1 MIQARA
7 RRRLGIGCLAVCT
20 ALAAVAVAEQGQTGV
35 GVAVEVVQVDAVVT
49 DGHGR
54 AVNDLARED
63 FEILED
69 GLSRPIA
76 NFAYVRTEGPP
87 RDAMP
92 VHGPEALPA
101 PAPAGAVGRT
111 VALVVDDLGLS
122 PSEVSAAR
130 DALKKLVHGEIR
142 SADRVCLASTG
153 AFVIPL
159 AFTSDPAALL
169 GAIEALRWNPRS
181 DRFREVPQIGI
192 GFAEGRTGQRRPAG
206 SEPDQ
211 PEQTASRSMSA
222 VRSIVKDLERQ
233 PGRKAL
239 VLFSNGLRVVS
250 VTHEESRV
258 SRREEGK
265 GGVES
270 ALQTLVDSANRASVV
285 VYTLD
290 MRGLQ
295 TLTMEADDYVT
306 VPGFIPIQDSEQS
319 LRRHEFTM
327 AQEGLQELANE
338 TGGLFFGG
346 SDPAVGLRRALVDQ
360 QGYYLLGY
368 LLDPATVAPE
378 HRGRAYHDIEVKVRR
393 PKLHV
398 RARSRFYRAG
408 S

>member
-1 MIQARA
+1 MVQAMA
-7 RRRLGIGCLAVCT
+7 RRRLGVASVAACT
-20 ALAAVAVAEQGQTGV
+20 ALTVIAVAEQGSTDLGV
-35 GVAVEVVQVDAVVT
+35 TVEMVQVDAVVT
-49 DGHGR
+49 DGHGHL
-54 AVNDLARED
+54 VDDLARED

-76 NFAYVRTEGPP
+76 NFAYVRTEGTP
-87 RDAMP
+87 REATP
-92 VHGPEALPA
+92 VHGPEAA
-101 PAPAGAVGRT
+101 QASAPAGAVGRT
-111 VALVVDDLGLS
+111 IALVVDDLGLS
-122 PSEVSAAR
+122 PGEVGAAR
-130 DALKKLVHGEIR
+130 DALKKLAHGEIR
-142 SADRVCLASTG
+142 SGDRVCLVSTG
-153 AFVIPL
+153 AFAIPL
-159 AFTSDPAALL
+159 AFTSDPDALL
-169 GAIEALRWNPRS
+169 QAIQALRWNPRS
-181 DRFREVPQIGI
+181 GRYRDVPQIGI
-192 GFAEGRTGQRRPAG
+192 GFVEGRTGQRRPGG

-211 PEQTASRSMSA
+211 PEQMAFRSMSA
-222 VRSIVKDLERQ
+222 VRSIVKDLERR

-295 TLTMEADDYVT
+295 ALTMQADDYVT
-306 VPGFIPIQDSEQS
+306 VPGFIPIQESEQS
-319 LRRHEFTM
+319 LRRHEFPM
-327 AQEGLQELANE
+327 AQEGLQELADE

-346 SDPAVGLRRALVDQ
+346 SDPAVGLRRALADQ

-378 HRGRAYHDIEVKVRR
+378 RRGRAYHEIQVKVRR
-393 PKLHV
+393 PKLQV

-408 S
+408 